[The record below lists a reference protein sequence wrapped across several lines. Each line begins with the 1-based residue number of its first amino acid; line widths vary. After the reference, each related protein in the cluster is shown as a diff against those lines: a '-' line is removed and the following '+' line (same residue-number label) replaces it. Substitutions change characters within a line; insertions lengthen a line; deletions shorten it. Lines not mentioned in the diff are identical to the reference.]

1 MRKSFQ
7 FRIYPN
13 KKQEVA
19 LERTLTTCRHLYNDS
34 LAELKRQAELNRLKQ
49 SFDVFPWE
57 KPEWINYYDQANQLP
72 LSKVLP
78 EFKPN

>member
-19 LERTLTTCRHLYNDS
+19 LDRTLTTCRHLYNNA
-34 LAELKRQAELNRLKQ
+34 LEERKRNAEHNRLQK
-49 SFDVFPWE
+49 SFDVFPWGY
-57 KPEWINYYDQANQLP
+57 PEWINYYDQANQLP
-72 LSKVLP
+72 LTKTG
-78 EFKPN
+78 FQK

>member
-19 LERTLTTCRHLYNDS
+19 LERTLSTC
-34 LAELKRQAELNRLKQ
+34 
-49 SFDVFPWE
+49 
-57 KPEWINYYDQANQLP
+57 
-72 LSKVLP
+72 
-78 EFKPN
+78 

>member
-19 LERTLTTCRHLYNDS
+19 LERTLSTCRHLY
-34 LAELKRQAELNRLKQ
+34 
-49 SFDVFPWE
+49 
-57 KPEWINYYDQANQLP
+57 
-72 LSKVLP
+72 
-78 EFKPN
+78 